1 MELVARKLT
10 DLGES
15 TLRSSSAH
23 LLFEQLAAQ
32 ERTGAASRMSVLMVL
47 ARVDSANDR
56 YRGGSIVAW
65 IFQPSLLAAYGG
77 KEDCSFSRRGLN
89 KDARHDA
96 VVAISS
102 ATNLVVRCA

>member
-1 MELVARKLT
+1 M
-10 DLGES
+10 G
-15 TLRSSSAH
+15 
-23 LLFEQLAAQ
+23 
-32 ERTGAASRMSVLMVL
+32 VLMVL

-56 YRGGSIVAW
+56 HRGGSIVAW

-77 KEDCSFSRRGLN
+77 KEDRSFSRRGLN